1 MKIFKTIYILLS
13 LKIFI
18 KCQTELKYS
27 YINNNDFSIKNAVY
41 IIRNGNGNLNLEYN
55 NNYPY
60 FINDKKKELK
70 LNYLLMKDDNENS
83 NNEEYFYIKISGS
96 INLSGSNESNFVKK
110 YSDLDKDFS
119 LWKIIPKINEDNK
132 LIYYVQNKK
141 LNTYWEFYKNYI
153 ILKEVINFN
162 KNNEFQFIELYK
174 YVERKESDILDKE
187 PIDVLIKYIDISD
200 PNLNRTGINQISKD
214 EDNEELRY
222 SVRSVLQNI
231 PWIRKIFILMPNEKV
246 RFFKDPEEIK
256 NKIVYVKDK
265 DVLGFDTASPSI
277 FQFNLHKMKKFGLSE
292 NFILMDD
299 DYFIARPLKK
309 ERFFYEDNG
318 TVYPALITSDYY
330 EMNKEK
336 YENFLKYPPKSPN
349 VNANS
354 EKGFLIKQRRAL
366 LFIYKIFGD
375 DDKRNGKTLIE
386 PAFSHNAIPVKISD
400 IEEIHNHIVNYY
412 EYVNITFFSKE
423 RTLYDLQMQ
432 TLYMAYVKNKYD
444 RRVSKVSSEFYDL
457 LKIRKVENNRKDLFV
472 INKSNRRYNPLYLK
486 KEKNILYTLFPEK
499 TIYELDTDKNQHYE
513 IEYEYDYNYIRRKR
527 EKLEKLEKLYPD
539 KNQDNS
545 YLLIMKKLQVLN
557 NKLYQKSKKINI
569 NISNVFNRIDN
580 IVNNFNILINKT
592 KNYQNEDVEKKYKD
606 LLAKEIDFLKNENK
620 LHTRIN
626 IFLLCIAFYLL
637 FKVYKYSKKH
647 DNNQINE
654 YDIQIKN

>member
-1 MKIFKTIYILLS
+1 
-13 LKIFI
+13 
-18 KCQTELKYS
+18 
-27 YINNNDFSIKNAVY
+27 
-41 IIRNGNGNLNLEYN
+41 
-55 NNYPY
+55 
-60 FINDKKKELK
+60 
-70 LNYLLMKDDNENS
+70 
-83 NNEEYFYIKISGS
+83 
-96 INLSGSNESNFVKK
+96 
-110 YSDLDKDFS
+110 
-119 LWKIIPKINEDNK
+119 
-132 LIYYVQNKK
+132 
-141 LNTYWEFYKNYI
+141 
-153 ILKEVINFN
+153 
-162 KNNEFQFIELYK
+162 
-174 YVERKESDILDKE
+174 
-187 PIDVLIKYIDISD
+187 
-200 PNLNRTGINQISKD
+200 
-214 EDNEELRY
+214 
-222 SVRSVLQNI
+222 
-231 PWIRKIFILMPNEKV
+231 MPNEKV

-336 YENFLKYPPKSPN
+336 YENFLKNPPKTPD

-354 EKGFLIKQRRAL
+354 HKGFLIKQRRAL

-444 RRVSKVSSEFYDL
+444 RKVSKVSSEFYDL
-457 LKIRKVENNRKDLFV
+457 VKIRKIQYNNKDLFV

-527 EKLEKLEKLYPD
+527 EKLEKLL
-539 KNQDNS
+539 
-545 YLLIMKKLQVLN
+545 
-557 NKLYQKSKKINI
+557 KKI
-569 NISNVFNRIDN
+569 
-580 IVNNFNILINKT
+580 IL
-592 KNYQNEDVEKKYKD
+592 
-606 LLAKEIDFLKNENK
+606 
-620 LHTRIN
+620 
-626 IFLLCIAFYLL
+626 
-637 FKVYKYSKKH
+637 
-647 DNNQINE
+647 
-654 YDIQIKN
+654 

>member
-1 MKIFKTIYILLS
+1 MKIYITIYILLC

-18 KCQTELKYS
+18 ICQTELKYS

-41 IIRNGNGNLNLEYN
+41 IIRNRDGNLNLEYDDK
-55 NNYPY
+55 YPY
-60 FINDKKKELK
+60 FVNKDKKELK
-70 LNYLLMKDDNENS
+70 QNYLLMKDNNENS
-83 NNEEYFYIKISGS
+83 INDDYFYIIVSGN
-96 INLSGSNESNFVKK
+96 IYLSASNESNYVQKN
-110 YSDLDKDFS
+110 SNMDKDYS

-141 LNTYWEFYKNYI
+141 LNKYWELESKYI

-162 KNNEFQFIELYK
+162 KTNEFQFVELYK
-174 YVERKESDILDKE
+174 EVERKESNILDKE

-200 PNLNRTGINQISKD
+200 PNLNRSGINQISKD

-231 PWIRKIFILMPNEKV
+231 SWIRKIFILMPNEKV
-246 RFFKDPEEIK
+246 RFFKDPEEIN

-265 DVLGFDTASPSI
+265 DLLGFDTASPSI
-277 FQFNLHKMKKFGLSE
+277 FQFHLHKMKKFGLSE

-309 ERFFYEDNG
+309 KRFFYEENG

-336 YENFLKYPPKSPN
+336 YENFIKFPPKTRD

-354 EKGFLIKQRRAL
+354 AKGFLIKQRRAL
-366 LFIYKIFGD
+366 LFMYKIFGD
-375 DDKRNGKTLIE
+375 DDKRNGKKLIE
-386 PAFSHNAIPVKISD
+386 PAFSHNAIPMKISD

-423 RTLYDLQMQ
+423 RTLFDLQMQ

-444 RRVSKVSSEFYDL
+444 RKVSKVSSDFYDL
-457 LKIRKVENNRKDLFV
+457 LKIRKVEHNTKDLFV
-472 INKSNRRYNPLYLK
+472 INKSNRRYHLMHLRGEK
-486 KEKNILYTLFPEK
+486 KVLNYLFPEK
-499 TIYELDTDKNQHYE
+499 TIYELDTDENKHYE
-513 IEYEYDYNYIRRKR
+513 YEYEYDYDFLRRKR
-527 EKLEKLEKLYPD
+527 ERLKY
-539 KNQDNS
+539 DNNEQM
-545 YLLIMKKLQVLN
+545 IMKKLQIIKIRLL
-557 NKLYQKSKKINI
+557 KKSKKIKI

-580 IVNNFNILINKT
+580 IVNNFYILINKT
-592 KNYQNEDVEKKYKD
+592 KNYQNEDGEIKYKEH
-606 LLAKEIDFLKNENK
+606 LAKEIDFLKKENK
-620 LHTRIN
+620 LHNRIN
-626 IFLLCIAFYLL
+626 FFLLCIVFYLL
-637 FKVYKYSKKH
+637 FKVYKYLKKH
-647 DNNQINE
+647 DNNQLNE